1 MQADAESASE
11 LPHIRWLG
19 GSVKGRHHIA
29 GRALRLTAPTA
40 WRRLPA
46 HVRQSSRCIAP
57 LNRLALRLGASP
69 VAVARMRTGHRMI
82 LDLRSGTE
90 WLPYYSGEFDDR
102 RIRVARE
109 LMRRRSGVAVDA
121 GANIGLWTVPL
132 ALEAAELGGRVIA
145 VEPVPA
151 NARRLVQNLRL
162 NRVADW
168 VDVKQVAL
176 SDTSGRTTM
185 TLREDFVGGAQTGNA
200 AVFVDDGSD
209 GSWSQTEV
217 ATRTLDEVLE
227 DLGRPPVSVVKTDV
241 EGQED
246 RLLAG
251 AQTTI
256 SQNRP
261 IVFAEWNAVYYARR
275 GIDVTKAT
283 TPFLR
288 AWDYRC
294 LRRVHQH
301 TWIVDDL
308 FRSRLPL
315 EDVVLVPEE
324 HAAEVVDVMQR
335 VVGDGR

>member
-1 MQADAESASE
+1 MRSDTESGLAIR
-11 LPHIRWLG
+11 HGRWLG
-19 GSVKGRHHIA
+19 GAVERRHHIA

-46 HVRQSSRCIAP
+46 HVRQRSRGIAP
-57 LNRLALRLGASP
+57 LNRLTLRLGASP

-109 LMRRRSGVAVDA
+109 LMRRRSGIAVDA

-132 ALEAAELGGRVIA
+132 ALEAAELNRRVIA
-145 VEPVPA
+145 VEPVPV
-151 NARRLVQNLRL
+151 NTRRLVQNLRL
-162 NRVADW
+162 NRVDEY

-200 AVFVDDGSD
+200 AVFVDDGAD
-209 GSWSQTEV
+209 DSWSRTEV

-227 DLGRPPVSVVKTDV
+227 DLGKPPVSVLKIDV

-251 AQTTI
+251 AQTTV

-261 IVFAEWNAVYYARR
+261 IVFAEWNAVYYSRR

-283 TPFLR
+283 APLLR
-288 AWDYRC
+288 AWNYRC
-294 LRRVHQH
+294 LRRVQQH

-324 HAAEVVDVMQR
+324 DAAEVVDLMQR